1 MKTHQVS
8 RLIPQQSPF
17 MNFYLNNI
25 MNMSTAAA
33 DSDREAK
40 DDADLFKWYCKKAKY
55 LPGMFSK
62 PVQGRFDWKSK
73 PVGEEW
79 DTIRSESPWNTLPAA
94 AVCANE
100 DGDADVKDN
109 DLHNQDLGMHKSY
122 HDYGFTKKRAI
133 RKVVERSMTANF
145 VAIGGSRV
153 EDLPEIVAD
162 IYGLSPSKKI
172 RSGDSTVDE
181 TVGQSVSSAHSKA
194 LEIKDSNTALQLG
207 SLLMG
212 TGITRKDIQKAHP
225 DCSMSSRQFTGAK
238 QHAKRVGPGV
248 PVPYSRP
255 TARNLDHRAGVIR
268 ALISFCIREGL
279 TRPAQGQSGV
289 TLGNA

>member
-1 MKTHQVS
+1 
-8 RLIPQQSPF
+8 
-17 MNFYLNNI
+17 
-25 MNMSTAAA
+25 
-33 DSDREAK
+33 
-40 DDADLFKWYCKKAKY
+40 
-55 LPGMFSK
+55 
-62 PVQGRFDWKSK
+62 
-73 PVGEEW
+73 
-79 DTIRSESPWNTLPAA
+79 
-94 AVCANE
+94 
-100 DGDADVKDN
+100 
-109 DLHNQDLGMHKSY
+109 MHKSY

-268 ALISFCIREGL
+268 ALINFCIREGL
-279 TRPAQGQSGV
+279 TTASARTVRCDSGERIAV
-289 TLGNA
+289 PLLHRKHAVDNLLDRFIRIQEIGHGIAAESKYAPRSKKGERMYTGLRRADMRQAIKTVCPSILKRLAALDTTSETSGRCVSIAICLLVAN